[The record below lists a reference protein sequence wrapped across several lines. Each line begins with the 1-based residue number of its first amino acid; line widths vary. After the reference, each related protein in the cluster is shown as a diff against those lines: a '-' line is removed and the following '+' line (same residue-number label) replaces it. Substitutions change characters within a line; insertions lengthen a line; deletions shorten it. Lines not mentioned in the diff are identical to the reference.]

1 VRWPR
6 PLLSVC
12 DVPLERARERE
23 CVSRVR
29 GLCGCEKWVV
39 LIGNNSLRERGG
51 EREREREGGRCGR
64 EEGWERLGSVWI
76 SLIVEE
82 RLKMFDAFEIVLQRI
97 LYKQHGFSHA
107 NHLTLVF
114 SCSLALLDEDCL
126 HIIPCFFFFL
136 TKLI

>member
-51 EREREREGGRCGR
+51 ERERERGGDVDVKKDGNDWAVCGF
-64 EEGWERLGSVWI
+64 LL
-76 SLIVEE
+76 SL
-82 RLKMFDAFEIVLQRI
+82 RR
-97 LYKQHGFSHA
+97 G
-107 NHLTLVF
+107 
-114 SCSLALLDEDCL
+114 
-126 HIIPCFFFFL
+126 
-136 TKLI
+136 